1 MGRVGRRF
9 DEMTMD
15 ELSELYGELEAKYKD
30 YQNKGLH
37 LDMSR
42 GKPCTEQLDLS
53 MGMLDG
59 LSSHDFP
66 TNVGGSDPR
75 NYGGI
80 DGIPEAK
87 QLFAAMLG
95 VSASDVIVGG
105 NSSLTMMYDTL
116 ARAMLFGVVGSDVPW
131 SKLPRVKFLCPSPG
145 YDRHFAICEQL
156 GIEMIVVDMLS
167 DGPDMDAVESLV
179 KTDETIKG
187 IWCVPKYSNPEG
199 ITFSDDTVDR
209 LARLETKAKDFRIMW
224 DDAYTVH
231 HLTEEPDELKN
242 IFDACKAAGN
252 PNRVFMFTSTS
263 KVTFPGAGV
272 AAMAAS
278 EANLTAIKKQL
289 GIQTIGP
296 DKLNQLRHVRFL
308 KDMNTIHTHMQKH
321 AKIIRPKFD
330 TVQEVLQSELSDLGI
345 ASWSQPK
352 GGYFISLN
360 TLDGCAKAVVKMA
373 AGAGV
378 VLTGAGATFP
388 YGKDPRDANIR
399 IAPTFPPL
407 EELEIAIHVL
417 CLCVQLVSIKK
428 LLGKEI

>member
-1 MGRVGRRF
+1 MGRRF
-9 DEMTMD
+9 DEMTTD
-15 ELSELYGELEAKYKD
+15 ELSELYGELQAKYKD
-30 YQNKGLH
+30 YQSKGLH

-42 GKPCTEQLDLS
+42 GKPCTPQLDLS
-53 MGMLDG
+53 IGMLDA
-59 LSSHDFP
+59 LTSRDFP
-66 TNVGGSDPR
+66 TLVGGSDPR

-95 VSASDVIVGG
+95 VNASEVIVGG

-116 ARAMLFGVVGSDVPW
+116 ARAMLYGVVGSEVPW
-131 SKLPRVKFLCPSPG
+131 GRLPRVKFLCPSPG

-156 GIEMIVVDMLS
+156 GIEMIVVDMLP

-179 KTDETIKG
+179 KSDESIKG

-199 ITFSDDTVDR
+199 TTFSDTTVDR
-209 LARLETKAKDFRIMW
+209 LARMETKAKDFRLMW

-231 HLTEEPDELKN
+231 HLTDDPDELKN
-242 IFDACKAAGN
+242 ILDACKAAGN

-278 EANLTAIKKQL
+278 EENLTGIKKQL

-296 DKLNQLRHVRFL
+296 DKLNQLRHVQFL
-308 KDMNTIHTHMQKH
+308 KDMNTIHAHMANH
-321 AKIIRPKFD
+321 ANIIRPKFD
-330 TVQEVLQSELSDLGI
+330 AVQEVLESELGDKNI
-345 ASWSQPK
+345 AAWSRPK

-360 TLDGCAKAVVKMA
+360 TMDGCAKEVVEMA
-373 AGAGV
+373 ADAGV

-388 YGKDPRDANIR
+388 YGKDPRDRNIR

-407 EELEIAIHVL
+407 EELETAIHVL
-417 CLCVQLVSIKK
+417 ALCVELVSVKK
-428 LLGKEI
+428 RLGIGQES

>member
-1 MGRVGRRF
+1 
-9 DEMTMD
+9 MTVD
-15 ELSELYGELEAKYKD
+15 ELRKLQDELETKYKE
-30 YQNKGLH
+30 YQEKGLR
-37 LDMSR
+37 LNMAR

-53 MGMLDG
+53 MGLLDV
-59 LSSHDFP
+59 LTSADLCVASAD
-66 TNVGGSDPR
+66 SDPR

-80 DGIPEAK
+80 DGTPEAK

-95 VSASDVIVGG
+95 VSASEVVVGG
-105 NSSLTMMYDTL
+105 NSSLTMMYDSL
-116 ARAMLFGVVGSDVPW
+116 ARAMLYGVVGSEVPW
-131 SKLPRVKFLCPSPG
+131 SRLPKVKFLCPSPG

-156 GIEMIVVDMLS
+156 GIEMIVVDMGS
-167 DGPDMDAVESLV
+167 HGPDMDAVESLV
-179 KTDETIKG
+179 KSDESIKG

-199 ITFSDDTVDR
+199 ITFSDETVDR
-209 LARLETKAKDFRIMW
+209 LANMETKATDFRIMW

-231 HLTEEPDELKN
+231 HLTEQPDELKN
-242 IFDACKAAGN
+242 MLDACKAAGN

-278 EANLTAIKKQL
+278 EENVAAIKKQL

-308 KDMNTIHTHMQKH
+308 KDLDTIRSHMGNH
-321 AKIIRPKFD
+321 ASILRPKFD
-330 TVQEVLQSELSDLGI
+330 TVQQVLESELGDKGI

-360 TLDGCAKAVVKMA
+360 TPDGCARDVVKLA
-373 AGAGV
+373 ADAGV

-388 YGKDPRDANIR
+388 YGKDPRDRNIR

-407 EELEIAIHVL
+407 DELETAIRVL
-417 CLCVQLVSIKK
+417 CLCVELVSAKK
-428 LLGKEI
+428 LIAEKSA